1 MNWYFMKR
9 LKKILIKKMYRN
21 YNVRIM
27 TVKERNDFGDTTLSV
42 SIYTNLTY
50 SDQAEIFERIQN
62 GEKMKKLLY
71 YLVIYVYQELN
82 N

>member
-1 MNWYFMKR
+1 MKR

>member
-1 MNWYFMKR
+1 
-9 LKKILIKKMYRN
+9 MYRN